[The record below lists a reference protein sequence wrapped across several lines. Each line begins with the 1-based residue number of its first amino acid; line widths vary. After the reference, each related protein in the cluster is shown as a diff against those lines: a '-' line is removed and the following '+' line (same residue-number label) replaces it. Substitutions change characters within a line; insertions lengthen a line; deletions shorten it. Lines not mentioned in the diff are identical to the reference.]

1 MLSLPI
7 PVLLAIT
14 VITSALVSVLR
25 GAYSK
30 NLPSDA
36 RNLWFFNLM
45 QNIFCALMI
54 LVVMG
59 GLGNISLFTV
69 GLGAILGF
77 VSAFQLR
84 FNLLAFS
91 VGPFSYTT
99 VIVSLSAIIPTLSG
113 LFFGENI
120 SVIQWLGILMM
131 VVCIVL
137 SPDGTK
143 GEHAKKSTAKWLLAC
158 IPAALFSGAVGVLQK
173 IHQSSIHASEK
184 AAFLVS
190 AFAVA
195 TIISAVFYIF
205 SPKGPGYENER
216 TRDKVI
222 RRLFPVFTGL
232 AFAFPHTINLDLA
245 GKLDSAVMFPIVN
258 LTPMILSTVVAMI
271 MFRERLS
278 TRRWIGL
285 IIGVLATVFVSGI
298 IKLV

>member
-14 VITSALVSVLR
+14 VVTSALVSIMR
-25 GAYSK
+25 GVYSK

-36 RNLWFFNLM
+36 RTLWFFNLM

-54 LVVMG
+54 LAVMG
-59 GLGNISLFTV
+59 GLGKISPFTV
-69 GLGAILGF
+69 GLGAILGA

-91 VGPFSYTT
+91 IGPFSYTT

-113 LFFGENI
+113 LFFGETI
-120 SVIQWLGILMM
+120 SVIQWLGIVCMA
-131 VVCIVL
+131 VCIVL
-137 SPDGTK
+137 SPDNTK
-143 GEHAKKSTAKWLLAC
+143 GEHAKSSTFKWLLAC
-158 IPAALFSGAVGVLQK
+158 IPAALFSGTVGVLQK
-173 IHQSSIHASEK
+173 LHQSSVHAGEK
-184 AAFLVS
+184 AGFLVS

-195 TIISAVFYIF
+195 TLISAVFFMF
-205 SPKGPGYENER
+205 SPRGAGNINESK
-216 TRDKVI
+216 RDKII
-222 RRLFPVFTGL
+222 RILFPVFTGL
-232 AFAFPHTINLDLA
+232 AFAFPHTINLDLS
-245 GKLDSAVMFPIVN
+245 GRLPSAVMFPIVN

-285 IIGVLATVFVSGI
+285 IIGVAATVLVSGI
-298 IKLV
+298 IKFG

>member
-14 VITSALVSVLR
+14 VITSALVSIMR
-25 GAYSK
+25 GTYSK
-30 NLPSDA
+30 SLPSDA
-36 RNLWFFNLM
+36 KTLWFFNLM

-54 LVVMG
+54 LAVMG
-59 GLGNISLFTV
+59 GLGNVSPFTV
-69 GLGAILGF
+69 GLGAVLGF

-91 VGPFSYTT
+91 IGPFSYTT

-113 LFFGENI
+113 LFFGESI
-120 SVIQWLGILMM
+120 SLIQWLGILMM
-131 VVCIVL
+131 VVCIIL
-137 SPDGTK
+137 SPGKTN

-158 IPAALFSGAVGVLQK
+158 LPAALFSGTVGVLQK
-173 IHQSSIHASEK
+173 IHQSSSHASEK

-195 TIISAVFYIF
+195 TVISAVFFMF
-205 SPKGPGYENER
+205 SAKGAGNENESK
-216 TRDKVI
+216 RDKLI
-222 RRLFPVFTGL
+222 RNLFPIFTGV

-278 TRRWIGL
+278 GRRWIGL
-285 IIGVLATVFVSGI
+285 IIGVLATIFVSGI
-298 IKLV
+298 IRLP